1 MKKIPF
7 SIGRKCYRLKMVA
20 PYLIYRVNESKTN
33 AIVLRANHRPMQM
46 YN

>member
-1 MKKIPF
+1 MKK
-7 SIGRKCYRLKMVA
+7 YLAQWEENARLKMVA
-20 PYLIYRVNESKTN
+20 PYLIYGVNESKTN